1 MNTAKE
7 RINALAAIVPNDV
20 TAFLKAHLSTKN
32 TSNEVFALYKEAF
45 ADDADADGAELYR
58 TDGCSTHLAEV
69 EDKLWHRA
77 CLALE
82 NWIYET
88 FYDEK

>member
-7 RINALAAIVPNDV
+7 RISALAAVVPNDV
-20 TAFLKAHLSTKN
+20 IALLKAHLSAKN
-32 TSNEVFALYKEAF
+32 TSNEVFACYAEAF
-45 ADDADADGAELYR
+45 ASDADVDGASLYNS
-58 TDGCSTHLAEV
+58 DGCSKRLEEV
-69 EDKLWHRA
+69 EDTIWHRA

-88 FYDEK
+88 YYEE

>member
-7 RINALAAIVPNDV
+7 RISALSAVVPNDII
-20 TAFLKAHLSTKN
+20 ALLKAHLSVKN

-45 ADDADADGAELYR
+45 AADADAYGASLYNS
-58 TDGCSTHLAEV
+58 DGCSKHLEEV

-88 FYDEK
+88 FYDEE

>member
-7 RINALAAIVPNDV
+7 RISALAAVVPNDII
-20 TAFLKAHLSTKN
+20 ALLKAHLSAKN

-45 ADDADADGAELYR
+45 AADADADGASLYNS
-58 TDGCSTHLAEV
+58 DGCSKHLEEV
-69 EDKLWHRA
+69 EDKLWHGA

>member
-7 RINALAAIVPNDV
+7 RISALAAVVPNDV
-20 TAFLKAHLSTKN
+20 IALLKAHLSAKN
-32 TSNEVFALYKEAF
+32 TTNEVYARYIEAF
-45 ADDADADGAELYR
+45 ASEADADGASLYNS
-58 TDGCSTHLAEV
+58 DGCSKRLEEV
-69 EDKLWHRA
+69 EDTIWHRA

-88 FYDEK
+88 YYEE